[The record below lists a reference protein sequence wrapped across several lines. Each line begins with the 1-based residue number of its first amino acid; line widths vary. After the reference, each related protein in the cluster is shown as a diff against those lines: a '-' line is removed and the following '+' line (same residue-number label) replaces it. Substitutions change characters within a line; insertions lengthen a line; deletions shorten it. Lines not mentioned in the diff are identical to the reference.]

1 MTYGN
6 RLYLGRPGGG
16 FEQADLGQSVARSG
30 WSWGCSAFDCDNDG
44 FPDIYITNG
53 HDSRQTVR
61 EYEPEFW
68 LHDIY
73 IDRSV
78 DDVSATAYYMAK
90 FARTRGQGW
99 SYGGRDKNRLFL
111 NQQGASFLE
120 VAYLFGVGAEEDSR
134 CVATADLD
142 GDGRMDL
149 LFTTLQQWP
158 QSKQT
163 LQVYRNNLA
172 RHRPLDRISVSRSPG
187 QIGRRRP
194 IEASLGRARNRP
206 SDRHG
211 RLVPHPAPEHR
222 PLWPRISRAVDE
234 VEIRWPNGEV
244 SRIHQS
250 GDRSLS
256 SAGTAALNRDT

>member
-1 MTYGN
+1 MRRRMTYGN
-6 RLYLGRPGGG
+6 RLYLRRGEAG
-16 FEQADLGQSVARSG
+16 FEQTELGEPIARSG
-30 WSWGCSAFDCDNDG
+30 WAWGCSVFDCDNDG
-44 FPDIYITNG
+44 FADIYITNG

-68 LHDIY
+68 LHDIF

-99 SYGGRDKNRLFL
+99 SYGGRDKNRLFI
-111 NQQGASFLE
+111 NQQGSSFLE

-134 CVATADLD
+134 SVATADLD

-172 RHRPLDRISVSRSPG
+172 DTGHWIGFHLREAPGRSPVG
-187 QIGRRRP
+187 AQVTLRWAGRETVRAILTGDSFRTQHPSTVHFGLGSATQI
-194 IEASLGRARNRP
+194 
-206 SDRHG
+206 D
-211 RLVPHPAPEHR
+211 
-222 PLWPRISRAVDE
+222 AVD
-234 VEIRWPNGEV
+234 IRWPNGQV
-244 SRIHQS
+244 SSIRNPAV
-250 GDRSLS
+250 DRYHWPEQPH
-256 SAGTAALNRDT
+256 